1 MHFLLL
7 CILSSTAIFVV
18 FKSIGHF
25 NVPSFPVIVVNYLVA
40 TLPGFII
47 RHPSFLHLDR

>member
-7 CILSSTAIFVV
+7 CIRSSTAIFSV

-40 TLPGFII
+40 TLSGFMIKPGS
-47 RHPSFLHLDR
+47 R